1 MPRLPRIQ
9 ADQLFVLGVGGGVVL
24 TLVIS
29 LSVWFFIGRTDI
41 DANLVPPQAEAI
53 PTPTL
58 TPTSDVAGV
67 YEDRIIF
74 GQSAAFDGPA
84 QELGKNMWLG
94 IQAAFQ
100 EANRRP
106 GRVHG
111 RTIELVSLDD
121 RYEPEAAIANTQEL
135 IDQESVF
142 ALIGAVGTPTS
153 RSAVPVAEDRG
164 VPYIAPFTGAGLLR
178 DPDLQVVVNL
188 RASYNQETEEM
199 VARLTDDLGIERIGI
214 VYQDDSYGRAGYNGV
229 LSALDSR
236 GMEPAAVGLYTR
248 NTEAVKTAVL
258 ELLRGMPQAV
268 IIVGAY
274 QPVAELIKWAR
285 DKNLESVFIN
295 ISFVGSNALANALG
309 EDGDGVFVTQVV
321 PFPEDDSIPIVSAY
335 QKALEEFDPAG
346 KPDFIDDEFIANRE
360 LGFVSLEGYLAG
372 RLAIAALDNCGK
384 EVDRACF
391 LETLSGPQLT
401 DLDGFK
407 LRFGKDDNQ
416 GSDAVFLT
424 EIGPDG
430 RYRPID
436 SLREVAE

>member
-29 LSVWFFIGRTDI
+29 LAVWFFIGRTDI
-41 DANLVPPQAEAI
+41 NANLAPSPTEAT

-58 TPTSDVAGV
+58 PTSPVEHGV
-67 YEDRIIF
+67 YDDHIEF

-100 EANRRP
+100 EANRA
-106 GRVHG
+106 GGVHG
-111 RTIELVSLDD
+111 RALHLNVRDD
-121 RYEPEAAIANTQEL
+121 GYEPERAIANTQEL

-178 DPDLQVVVNL
+178 DPGLQVVVNL

-199 VARLTDDLGIERIGI
+199 VARLTEDRGFQRIGI

-229 LSALDSR
+229 LSALVAR
-236 GMEPAAVGLYTR
+236 GMEPAAVGRYTR
-248 NTEAVKTAVL
+248 NTLAVKTAVL
-258 ELLRGMPQAV
+258 ELLRGEPQAV

-285 DKNLESVFIN
+285 HKNLDSVFVN

-309 EDGDGVFVTQVV
+309 PDGAGVFVTQVV
-321 PFPEDDSIPIVSAY
+321 PFPEDESIPIVSAY
-335 QKALEEFDPAG
+335 HKALEEFDSTG
-346 KPDFIDDEFIANRE
+346 KPDFIDDEFIENRE
-360 LGFVSLEGYLAG
+360 PGFVSLEGYLAG
-372 RLAIAALDNCGK
+372 RLAIKALDKCGPD
-384 EVDRACF
+384 VDRACF
-391 LETLSGPQLT
+391 LETLSGPELT
-401 DLDGFK
+401 DLDGFE
-407 LRFGKDDNQ
+407 LRFGEDDNQ

-424 EIGPDG
+424 VIGPDG

-436 SLREVAE
+436 SLQEEAR

>member
-9 ADQLFVLGVGGGVVL
+9 ADQLFVLAVGGGVVL

-29 LSVWFFIGRTDI
+29 LSVWYFIGRTDI
-41 DANLVPPQAEAI
+41 DDNNVPPSAQAT
-53 PTPTL
+53 PPPTL
-58 TPTSDVAGV
+58 APTSDVTGV

-100 EANRRP
+100 EANNT
-106 GRVHG
+106 GGLHG

-199 VARLTDDLGIERIGI
+199 VARLTDDLGIEQIGM
-214 VYQDDSYGRAGYNGV
+214 VYQDDSYGRAGYTGV
-229 LSALDSR
+229 LSALESR
-236 GMEPAAVGLYTR
+236 GMEPAVVTRYTR
-248 NTEAVKTAVL
+248 NTLAVKTAVL
-258 ELLRGMPQAV
+258 ELLRSKPQAV

-285 DKNLESVFIN
+285 HEGLESVFMN

-309 EDGDGVFVTQVV
+309 QDGDGIFVTQVV
-321 PFPEDDSIPIVSAY
+321 PFPEDRSVPIVSAY
-335 QKALEEFDPAG
+335 HKALEEFDPIA
-346 KPDFIDDEFIANRE
+346 KPGCIDDEFIANAE
-360 LGFVSLEGYLAG
+360 PGFVSLEGYLAG
-372 RLAIAALDNCGK
+372 RLAIAALDTCGPD
-384 EVDRACF
+384 VDRACF
-391 LETLSGPQLT
+391 LEALSGPDLT
-401 DLDGFK
+401 DLDGFQ
-407 LRFGKDDNQ
+407 LSFEEDNQ
-416 GSDAVFLT
+416 GSDEVFLT
-424 EIGPDG
+424 VIGSDG

-436 SLREVAE
+436 SLQEVVQ